1 MPPFWVLAAL
11 AAVAY
16 MLWSRPAVAP
26 SLPQLPPLSP
36 IAPPG
41 LAPLRAQGAAAG
53 GGGPHPFT
61 LVAILAAGAMVAFAV
76 RESRPP
82 APAPTPPLAVGLDL
96 RGTFVGQEASADAA
110 VTSALLGELA
120 DCLEQD
126 AVPKA
131 SGAEPRLR
139 TGAQFDDLRK
149 TARELRCR
157 GVSLGQKHPVA
168 RDAIAKFLDGA
179 VGTDGGPVDAA
190 GRARW
195 VAAYREVSRAAA
207 VAAGVTR

>member
-1 MPPFWVLAAL
+1 M
-11 AAVAY
+11 
-16 MLWSRPAVAP
+16 
-26 SLPQLPPLSP
+26 
-36 IAPPG
+36 
-41 LAPLRAQGAAAG
+41 
-53 GGGPHPFT
+53 T
-61 LVAILAAGAMVAFAV
+61 LT
-76 RESRPP
+76 
-82 APAPTPPLAVGLDL
+82 PAPTPPPAVGLDL
-96 RGTFVGQEASADAA
+96 RGAFVGQEASADAA

-157 GVSLGQKHPVA
+157 GVSLGQKHPIA